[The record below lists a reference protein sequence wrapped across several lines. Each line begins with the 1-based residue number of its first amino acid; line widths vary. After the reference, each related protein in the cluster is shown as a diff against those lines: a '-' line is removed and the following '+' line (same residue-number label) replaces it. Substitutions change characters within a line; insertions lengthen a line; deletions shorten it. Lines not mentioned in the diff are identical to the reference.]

1 MTNKQLSNHIGG
13 VEDRLVEQAES
24 VKNYAMERRKRNVG
38 RLLAMAA
45 ILVLMVGSFSAGAL
59 VFAKEIIVEVP
70 VEQERVTL
78 EEIGLTLLMPY
89 DWNGKYEVIKG
100 TFEENNSVMWEF
112 CAKSVYDAQTPVVD
126 SNDEVY
132 RGTLFYVYQYAGYS
146 MSAFDFVKNMDAEQA
161 GSVKYLFATET
172 ATYAMR
178 YAKGNQFN
186 PENSEQEAQYRTLEQ
201 SIQNLQ
207 FIMPGIS
214 EMVDDNR
221 QEITEEIYTL
231 ISEVQKERY
240 EIKNYEL
247 QIYSIEKDRA
257 DYNFVADWVP
267 IRSVEDDP
275 LMQGMRQAAALLTDE
290 QEKAWAEEYINGWV
304 LEMQGW
310 QETER
315 MDTYVT
321 VVMDGEDSWT
331 LYYSY
336 VMDGK
341 ERLILF
347 EDYIRENW
355 TEDAEERR
363 QSGSDL
369 VNERIEKLRNS
380 DT

>member
-70 VEQERVTL
+70 AEQERVTL

-89 DWNGKYEVIKG
+89 EWNGKYEVIKG

-132 RGTLFYVYQYAGYS
+132 RGTLFYVYQYADYS
-146 MSAFDFVKNMDAEQA
+146 MSAFDFVKNLDAEQA
-161 GSVKYLFATET
+161 GNVKYLFATET

-186 PENSEQEAQYRTLEQ
+186 PENAEQEAQYRTLEQ
-201 SIQNLQ
+201 SIRNLQ

-231 ISEVQKERY
+231 ISEAQKERY

-275 LMQGMRQAAALLTDE
+275 LIQGMRQAAALLTDE
-290 QEKAWAEEYINGWV
+290 QEKAWAEEYIHGWV

-341 ERLILF
+341 ESLILF

-355 TEDAEERR
+355 AEDAEERR
-363 QSGSDL
+363 QSGIAL